1 MKVLVERLSG
11 RRRVAVRIHP
21 QEPGR
26 FERASLATAEENE
39 PSSEELQFLQS
50 YSLTAKN
57 EETLGETRCADRG
70 SKRGSNLSNG
80 SKSRRGSSLEIGIT
94 SNNRRRRKRLRA
106 QPWTL
111 SQLVRFLLASFV
123 MQPIQLVIR

>member
-94 SNNRRRRKRLRA
+94 SDNRRRKRLRA

>member
-21 QEPGR
+21 QEPRR
-26 FERASLATAEENE
+26 FQRASLDTAEENE

-50 YSLTAKN
+50 YSLTAKK

-94 SNNRRRRKRLRA
+94 SDNRRWKRLRA